1 MTETV
6 PPPFVNDFDDE
17 LGLLELLDDEECL
30 HFLRVSLKICHPG
43 NFVSGSV
50 LIGSKCLY
58 VREGD
63 GCSVGANNHQETR
76 KRGHR
81 RLRIPY
87 SNIMACHVRY
97 VYVSD
102 LHVWLTFTI
111 CWYMDE
117 CRDPVKIEKSHIHLF
132 LGVQGHWEVDGDG
145 RVADRWIEDSTRIKI
160 WLQVDR
166 RERRRY
172 QGENLWYR
180 VLETLIQVHQMKDDQ
195 MKESE
200 VDRVLKEYY
209 RAVQVSPHSIEVG
222 PTLRLECSIV
232 IPFCES
238 KGLFVVSP
246 EAGCVFRPYCSD
258 SVGIVRVKKESIAL
272 VRKRRYIIEDTACEV
287 YYHSQSGDVAS
298 MLLVFD
304 GEETVKNV
312 VAALSQM
319 ASGRLC
325 DLREAQR
332 LWKTNQWTNFQ
343 YLMYVN
349 DIAGRS
355 FKNIFQYPIFPWVL
369 ADYSSNTIDLLKPS
383 SYRDFSKPAAAL
395 SFQRASNALEMYK
408 ALQGSHVEHPWMYGS
423 HYSNAGIVVFFRVRQ
438 HPRLMLK
445 LQGGKFDNPNRM
457 FTSIDSSWKSMC
469 SSLANDV
476 KELIPE
482 LYHPRA
488 GRRLLSSSQSIEVGS
503 TGSEDILLHDVLL
516 PPWSE
521 NLEDFLSTMR
531 LAIESKYVSD
541 HLHLWIDLIFGHKSR
556 GALAEQSMN
565 VFHFMTYDEMYVS
578 LFYRMYSC
586 LSCCCM

>member
-1 MTETV
+1 
-6 PPPFVNDFDDE
+6 
-17 LGLLELLDDEECL
+17 
-30 HFLRVSLKICHPG
+30 
-43 NFVSGSV
+43 
-50 LIGSKCLY
+50 
-58 VREGD
+58 
-63 GCSVGANNHQETR
+63 
-76 KRGHR
+76 
-81 RLRIPY
+81 
-87 SNIMACHVRY
+87 
-97 VYVSD
+97 
-102 LHVWLTFTI
+102 
-111 CWYMDE
+111 MDE
-117 CRDPVKIEKSHIHLF
+117 CRDPVKNEKSHIHVF
-132 LGVQGHWEVDGDG
+132 LAVEGCWEVDGNG
-145 RVADRWIEDSTRIKI
+145 SVADRWMGDGMRIKI

-180 VLETLIQVHQMKDDQ
+180 VMENLIQVHQMKDDG
-195 MKESE
+195 MKKKGL
-200 VDRVLKEYY
+200 DGVLQEYY
-209 RAVQVSPHSIEVG
+209 KAVHVAPHSIEVAS
-222 PTLRLECSIV
+222 TLRLECSIV
-232 IPFCES
+232 IPFCET
-238 KGLFVVSP
+238 KGLVVVSP
-246 EAGCVFRPYCSD
+246 DSGCVFRPYCSD
-258 SVGIVRVKKESIAL
+258 SVGIVRVRKECITL
-272 VRKRRYIIEDTACEV
+272 VRKRRYIIEATSCEV
-287 YYHSQSGDVAS
+287 YYQTQTGDDAS

-304 GEETVKNV
+304 NEETVNNV
-312 VAALSQM
+312 VAALSRM

-325 DLREAQR
+325 ELREAQR

-369 ADYSSNTIDLLKPS
+369 ADYCSSTIDLLKPS

-408 ALQGSHVEHPWMYGS
+408 ALQDSHVEHPWMYGS

-457 FTSIDSSWKSMC
+457 FTSVDSSWKSVC

-503 TGSEDILLHDVLL
+503 MASEGTVLQDVKL
-516 PPWSE
+516 PPWSD

-531 LAIESKYVSD
+531 LALESKYVSD

-565 VFHFMTYDEMYVS
+565 VFHFMTYDEMYVAF
-578 LFYRMYSC
+578 LFMVYSC
-586 LSCCCM
+586 FMCCRM